1 MVTILTRLD
10 AANQIT
16 IPQSIVETFPEVE
29 YFAVTCV
36 GERIVLTPVS
46 AEEAARHRLAPLG
59 LTDDDRDSGLTEEL
73 IAEAVAWSRNSP

>member
-1 MVTILTRLD
+1 MTELTRLNES
-10 AANQIT
+10 NQIT
-16 IPQSIVETFPEVE
+16 IPQSVVAAFPEAE
-29 YFAVTCV
+29 YFAVSCADDQ
-36 GERIVLTPVS
+36 IVLTPVS